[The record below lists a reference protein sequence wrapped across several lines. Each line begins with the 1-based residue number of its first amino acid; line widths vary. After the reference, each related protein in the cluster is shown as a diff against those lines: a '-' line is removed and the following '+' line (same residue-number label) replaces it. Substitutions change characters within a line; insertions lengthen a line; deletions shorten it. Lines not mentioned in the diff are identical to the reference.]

1 MTATLKNDLNHPSYK
16 LLQKFIQI
24 SKNLV
29 YLFYFREI
37 EKKSYLFQYF
47 GLFFLSVLSPL
58 SSASAL
64 EEVTFQLDW
73 LPGGDK
79 APIYVGIEK
88 GYFKDVGIDV
98 KIASGRG
105 STDAITK
112 LSVGKSDIG
121 SVGLGAVL
129 LAKAQHNVP
138 VTAIYSMF
146 TKPPHAFLTTKDKG
160 IATVS
165 DLKRKKVATSPFTSS
180 NVFLPLILERNG
192 LTIDDIVLIK
202 ADPGALGPMLAMGR
216 VDAIIEWVTNSPR
229 HRPHLAKMKKEMVT
243 IPWAEAGMEIY
254 ATSLVASDRFIQEKP
269 ELAKRFLAAFVKS
282 MTYTREHHREAAE
295 IVNRFVAEV
304 PVDVAELSIG
314 HFTRLSK
321 NAITEAEGE
330 GVFNSERLIETW
342 RWVSRAQD
350 VPFESFDPEKAVNRD
365 FVQ

>member
-1 MTATLKNDLNHPSYK
+1 
-16 LLQKFIQI
+16 
-24 SKNLV
+24 
-29 YLFYFREI
+29 
-37 EKKSYLFQYF
+37 
-47 GLFFLSVLSPL
+47 
-58 SSASAL
+58 
-64 EEVTFQLDW
+64 
-73 LPGGDK
+73 
-79 APIYVGIEK
+79 
-88 GYFKDVGIDV
+88 
-98 KIASGRG
+98 
-105 STDAITK
+105 
-112 LSVGKSDIG
+112 
-121 SVGLGAVL
+121 
-129 LAKAQHNVP
+129 
-138 VTAIYSMF
+138 
-146 TKPPHAFLTTKDKG
+146 
-160 IATVS
+160 
-165 DLKRKKVATSPFTSS
+165 
-180 NVFLPLILERNG
+180 
-192 LTIDDIVLIK
+192 
-202 ADPGALGPMLAMGR
+202 
-216 VDAIIEWVTNSPR
+216 
-229 HRPHLAKMKKEMVT
+229 MKKEMVT